1 MRVKNRDKIAD
12 FGYQKLLRPLLFRSF
27 GGDPEKI
34 HEFTIKSLALGQ
46 KIPGLYPWLQSWQQ
60 VSRPV
65 TVAGIRFPNRVGLA
79 AGMDKDGLAAKAWPA
94 LGFGFAE
101 LGTVTAQSQLGNL
114 KPRIFRL
121 PKSKAL
127 INRMGFNNRGAGA
140 LAETLQRLNIARGGE
155 FPYGISIGKM
165 KVTPLAQAIPDYLA
179 SLEILADYA
188 DYFAINISSPNT
200 PGLRSLQEK
209 SALAELV
216 QALTS
221 RARQLAA
228 GARSEISAKPVPI
241 FIKIAPDLE
250 YSAIDDVLEVA
261 EQNGAAG
268 IIATNTTL
276 GRGLLH
282 PKEMRLATLTGGLS
296 GKPLTNRA
304 LQVVSYVNKNTG
316 LPIIGVGGIT
326 NSQEAKAMF
335 QAGAKLIQLYTGFIY
350 AGPALVGQIERMR

>member
-1 MRVKNRDKIAD
+1 MEIKAGDKLAN
-12 FGYQKLLRPLLFRSF
+12 FGYQRLLRPLLFRSF

-34 HEFTIKSLALGQ
+34 HELTIKSLSLGQ

-65 TVAGIRFPNRVGLA
+65 TVAGIKFPNRVGLA

-101 LGTVTAQSQLGNL
+101 LGTVTAQAQRGNL

-127 INRMGFNNRGAGA
+127 INRMGFNNKGAAA
-140 LAETLQRLNIARGGE
+140 LASTLQGLNIARGGA
-155 FPYGISIGKM
+155 FPYGISIGKT
-165 KVTPLAQAIPDYLA
+165 KVTPLAQAIPDYLT

-216 QALTS
+216 QALTN
-221 RARQLAA
+221 RAAQLA
-228 GARSEISAKPVPI
+228 GSTTDENSAKPVPI

-250 YSAIDDVLEVA
+250 YSAIADVLEVA

-282 PKEMRLATLTGGLS
+282 PKEERLATLTGGLS

-304 LQVVSYVNKNTG
+304 LQVVSYVSKNTD
-316 LPIIGVGGIT
+316 LPVIGVGGIT
-326 NSQEAKAMF
+326 TAQEAKAMF

-350 AGPALVGQIERMR
+350 AGPALIKEIERMR